1 MRNPRVIMRTGL
13 GQVQDPPDLKTFSL
27 PELSFLIKILNIVEL
42 DEVYN
47 VDHFEDIQDILVTKG
62 GTILDAAGLSANNRN
77 IFLFQRKIESA
88 INYFRQV
95 ITGLEE
101 QIKERYGNLDIQAKH
116 NFIENRLDDYR
127 GMVSQDV
134 FYEFT
139 DTHDADIQELYDQPD
154 LDDDP
159 DTM

>member
-1 MRNPRVIMRTGL
+1 
-13 GQVQDPPDLKTFSL
+13 
-27 PELSFLIKILNIVEL
+27 
-42 DEVYN
+42 
-47 VDHFEDIQDILVTKG
+47 
-62 GTILDAAGLSANNRN
+62 
-77 IFLFQRKIESA
+77 A

>member
-1 MRNPRVIMRTGL
+1 MFFKTFSTTFIVLIFVGLSPHFVKGMRNPRVIMRTGL

-77 IFLFQRKIESA
+77 IFLFQRKIES
-88 INYFRQV
+88 
-95 ITGLEE
+95 
-101 QIKERYGNLDIQAKH
+101 
-116 NFIENRLDDYR
+116 
-127 GMVSQDV
+127 
-134 FYEFT
+134 
-139 DTHDADIQELYDQPD
+139 
-154 LDDDP
+154 
-159 DTM
+159 

>member
-1 MRNPRVIMRTGL
+1 MRTGL

-77 IFLFQRKIESA
+77 IFLFQRKIESVHKA
-88 INYFRQV
+88 ILSDF
-95 ITGLEE
+95 
-101 QIKERYGNLDIQAKH
+101 QIFSL
-116 NFIENRLDDYR
+116 IEKIW
-127 GMVSQDV
+127 
-134 FYEFT
+134 
-139 DTHDADIQELYDQPD
+139 H
-154 LDDDP
+154 
-159 DTM
+159 